1 MVRGC
6 GIGTGPKTDGI
17 VPAIVSMVA
26 MSPPVNAPIRFN
38 IVPTASRRP
47 HTQAAANTGGSA
59 VWARSSTS
67 TWASIGEFHSIN
79 DRASTGSVSP
89 ISSACPPRVRGAH
102 SDTARIHPV
111 NVSTSASMPDA
122 YKLVHASRMA
132 TARYSHC
139 AGLSPR
145 TRGSAPGVAMT
156 SCGANPI
163 SDTTPLGWLGV
174 DSTIGTP
181 RNSLA
186 SSIAVPA
193 APTLTTRMRS
203 LWHVGHDHCTVA
215 APHQRHRIV
224 PSANRSNG
232 PVQRAHRTW
241 RWHFEQLNASVM
253 PSCGMDSSTGPVSKA
268 LDSIRTAVCGTRA
281 PMVGSAS
288 RASSSRLSQRIH
300 GDASLVTA
308 GNACM
313 GVLKPLTCVSP
324 TCAASVS
331 HWLCALRA
339 LAIATNT
346 PLCDFARSRS
356 TPRALAY
363 GIMPSASW

>member
-1 MVRGC
+1 MRSFGSIWNRSSPGSREATWRALAERSRNANSARLPCGTRTTALTLSAVPSNSRESMVRGC

-26 MSPPVNAPIRFN
+26 MSPPANAPIRFN

-156 SCGANPI
+156 S
-163 SDTTPLGWLGV
+163 
-174 DSTIGTP
+174 
-181 RNSLA
+181 
-186 SSIAVPA
+186 
-193 APTLTTRMRS
+193 
-203 LWHVGHDHCTVA
+203 
-215 APHQRHRIV
+215 
-224 PSANRSNG
+224 
-232 PVQRAHRTW
+232 
-241 RWHFEQLNASVM
+241 
-253 PSCGMDSSTGPVSKA
+253 
-268 LDSIRTAVCGTRA
+268 
-281 PMVGSAS
+281 
-288 RASSSRLSQRIH
+288 
-300 GDASLVTA
+300 
-308 GNACM
+308 
-313 GVLKPLTCVSP
+313 
-324 TCAASVS
+324 
-331 HWLCALRA
+331 
-339 LAIATNT
+339 
-346 PLCDFARSRS
+346 
-356 TPRALAY
+356 
-363 GIMPSASW
+363 